1 VEEIDLAGGESGVQE
16 MAGRAVLLGCETVF
30 SMDKVDE

>member
-1 VEEIDLAGGESGVQE
+1 MEKIDLAGGKGGVQE
-16 MAGRAVLLGCETVF
+16 MAGRAVFLRCETMF